1 MLLKWEPTQSDIA
14 IWQQRRSALS
24 HWHHKMLG
32 AQAGTKWRLH
42 HSTNSSDAAGLPL
55 GWERVNDQKGL
66 LWHWKLWSWRQD
78 SYLLL
83 VLGHRLV
90 WPLGILLLQHGDGT
104 DLPTWRYNWIFLIQ
118 QYKHVYL
125 INPKKKEI
133 IWLLFQVGLMISLVQ
148 LSKGR
153 PSQVQNLPVALS
165 MTWSSSES
173 ESGFLTLPQADP
185 DSGKKHSAWGHK
197 LKLTLTP
204 HRHPIIPWMQQS
216 FIFALD
222 NTHVKQY
229 NTTIRDITANK
240 YSRLFIK

>member
-1 MLLKWEPTQSDIA
+1 MLLDC
-14 IWQQRRSALS
+14 
-24 HWHHKMLG
+24 
-32 AQAGTKWRLH
+32 
-42 HSTNSSDAAGLPL
+42 PL
-55 GWERVNDQKGL
+55 GEREWMIRKDFCDTGGCEAGGRTPICYWYLVTGLCDLWEYYFYMCFYK
-66 LWHWKLWSWRQD
+66 
-78 SYLLL
+78 
-83 VLGHRLV
+83 
-90 WPLGILLLQHGDGT
+90 QHGDGT

-229 NTTIRDITANK
+229 NTTIHDITANK